1 MLTPGQADIYIHD
14 VRQNPIIII
23 PIGNAKICN
32 SYLRIIHPIELEPI
46 EQVINELSSKAQEKI
61 IHDRLLNPIIK
72 TKIEKLSL
80 TFKKIRTSE
89 RRVKRWDTL
98 GKGWKYIS
106 GSPDAD
112 DIRLVNATINTI
124 INQENNQ
131 MKINSGLDTRIR
143 NITYV
148 INALISKNNNLSSE
162 LSEGFSSVNLLFN
175 IDELTQQ
182 IETIGEAITLAR
194 WNIPSSR
201 LISLTEL
208 TAAQDFLRTQG
219 LDVATAESVLE
230 IARAYIITTKG
241 SIKYVLRVPKLT
253 NEIYTLY
260 QIEPVI
266 SNGTR
271 IQMNSHY
278 YLNGTTSF
286 STRSMCEQRVEQFI
300 CHSSQLEPPP
310 KCIQKLMSGSSA
322 NCPVE
327 KVYGRNIIKRIN
339 DATIIINEA
348 SIVLKSNCSMHN
360 SKLEGSF
367 LIQFSNCAINLGGD
381 QFTNINM
388 EIPGKTFIPTTG
400 LKVNVT
406 NIIDRIPLEY
416 LQELHMANR
425 DHIQHLNL
433 TNESIHTKIRLLH
446 WISFG
451 SISVT
456 TLAAIGITLGYIV
469 KTLVTRKTTITIQ
482 HGYQETTQETGKNSL
497 KTATYHGDH
506 LIPQVEPETPESRGR
521 LSNQEGS
528 R

>member
-1 MLTPGQADIYIHD
+1 MDRSKTVLADIRGQADIYIHD

-61 IHDRLLNPIIK
+61 IYDRLLNPIIK

-112 DIRLVNATINTI
+112 DIRRVNATINTI

-143 NITYV
+143 IIMYV

-162 LSEGFSSVNLLFN
+162 LSEGFSFVNLLFN

-208 TAAQDFLRTQG
+208 TLARDFLRTQG

-241 SIKYVLRVPKLT
+241 SIKYVLRVPKLS

-348 SIVLKSNCSMHN
+348 SIVLKSSCSMHN

-400 LKVNVT
+400 LK
-406 NIIDRIPLEY
+406 
-416 LQELHMANR
+416 ELHMVNR

-433 TNESIHTKIRLLH
+433 TNESIHTKIRILH

-497 KTATYHGDH
+497 KTATYHVDH
-506 LIPQVEPETPESRGR
+506 LIP
-521 LSNQEGS
+521 
-528 R
+528 

>member
-1 MLTPGQADIYIHD
+1 MIIIIIILLFLLTPGQADIYIHD

-46 EQVINELSSKAQEKI
+46 EQVINELSSKAHEKI
-61 IHDRLLNPIIK
+61 IHDRILNPIIK

-241 SIKYVLRVPKLT
+241 SIKNST
-253 NEIYTLY
+253 W
-260 QIEPVI
+260 
-266 SNGTR
+266 R
-271 IQMNSHY
+271 I
-278 YLNGTTSF
+278 GTTF
-286 STRSMCEQRVEQFI
+286 
-300 CHSSQLEPPP
+300 
-310 KCIQKLMSGSSA
+310 
-322 NCPVE
+322 
-327 KVYGRNIIKRIN
+327 NI
-339 DATIIINEA
+339 
-348 SIVLKSNCSMHN
+348 
-360 SKLEGSF
+360 
-367 LIQFSNCAINLGGD
+367 
-381 QFTNINM
+381 
-388 EIPGKTFIPTTG
+388 
-400 LKVNVT
+400 
-406 NIIDRIPLEY
+406 
-416 LQELHMANR
+416 
-425 DHIQHLNL
+425 
-433 TNESIHTKIRLLH
+433 
-446 WISFG
+446 
-451 SISVT
+451 
-456 TLAAIGITLGYIV
+456 
-469 KTLVTRKTTITIQ
+469 
-482 HGYQETTQETGKNSL
+482 
-497 KTATYHGDH
+497 
-506 LIPQVEPETPESRGR
+506 
-521 LSNQEGS
+521 
-528 R
+528 